1 MGKDFYC
8 AATVSLANKKLFW
21 MSGGFRSVRKLID
34 PTRPYLH
41 VHENAGEREMQ
52 VINLTGSHVITSPE
66 VEMLLKASPLTRHRS
81 RMKIAFCADKEK
93 KKKQRRWAFTVFT
106 PTNSYI
112 LQAASENE
120 RKEWMS
126 VISTSA
132 N

>member
-93 KKKQRRWAFTVFT
+93 KK
-106 PTNSYI
+106 NSDDGP
-112 LQAASENE
+112 LQFSHLQI
-120 RKEWMS
+120 RISYKRLLRMS
-126 VISTSA
+126 GR
-132 N
+132 NGCL

>member
-8 AATVSLANKKLFW
+8 ATTVSVANKALLK
-21 MSGGFRSVRKLID
+21 GRGSVSKKTKLID
-34 PTRPYLH
+34 LTRPYLH
-41 VHENAGEREMQ
+41 VHENVGEREMQ
-52 VINLTGSHVITSPE
+52 VINLTGSHVVTSPE
-66 VEMLLKASPLTRHRS
+66 VEMLLKASPLLAEDWSFFALTR
-81 RMKIAFCADKEK
+81 KIKI
-93 KKKQRRWAFTVFT
+93 KQRRWAFTVFT

-126 VISTSA
+126 VIGTGA

>member
-1 MGKDFYC
+1 
-8 AATVSLANKKLFW
+8 
-21 MSGGFRSVRKLID
+21 MSNNALVDDGGGSVRRLID
-34 PTRPYLH
+34 LTRPYLH

-66 VEMLLKASPLTRHRS
+66 VEMLLKASL
-81 RMKIAFCADKEK
+81 AQGENQNWFLCADKGEQ